1 MRSIERPRG
10 CVRAVNK
17 GMRPEVAHSGAKHV
31 LLNRRYSTK
40 ALTKKTIMF
49 NNEVLPSWA
58 VLLIVVL
65 IIAGL
70 VLYYNKVKKDQ
81 VELKKKEHDAYSHV
95 VNDSNYNI
103 NREGIDGH
111 RSEGLSKEEAQH
123 QVQTLK
129 ETNQIPSREE
139 FNDLQKDLKK

>member
-1 MRSIERPRG
+1 
-10 CVRAVNK
+10 
-17 GMRPEVAHSGAKHV
+17 
-31 LLNRRYSTK
+31 
-40 ALTKKTIMF
+40 MF